1 MNVYRPNKI
10 STICQNVIL
19 LPYMIIKYEIV
30 KNTKSKTANIEKYY
44 FHKWSLEM

>member
-1 MNVYRPNKI
+1 MNIYRPNKI
-10 STICQNVIL
+10 SIICQNDIL
-19 LPYMIIKYEIV
+19 LPIIKYEIV